1 MRRIWLVLLSL
12 LLFSQPLVAISSQND
27 PSSKI
32 IYESRHFTIKE
43 VLPNNYIIKLSNR
56 SSYMQITN
64 HNFAIITPN
73 NYYEILFPEQASI
86 EIHNNTIIIK
96 YGNII
101 HSFKPIEYGYP
112 IFKPR
117 KRVIKWNITLQKP
130 SDLSKL
136 SFSLSLITK
145 TKPLLL
151 ANNSLLHLP
160 ADNITFGR
168 IIAYDA
174 KGNQFNFT
182 YKLTDSTLILIPP
195 LNITKAIFPL
205 IIDPEITF
213 GNEYIFNNESTYFT
227 STTKLTSDK
236 FVVVY
241 QDYDNSRYGTAVVGE
256 VSGNTITFGNKY
268 VFNPAYTESIS
279 VSALTSD
286 KIVIAYRDGSKGTA
300 IIGTVS
306 GNTITF
312 GSEYEFNSNAAYYI
326 STSALTSD
334 KFVIAYEDLSN
345 KYGTAI
351 IGTVSGTTIT
361 FGSEYVFHPA
371 ETTFTSVDTLT
382 PNKIVVAYS
391 NSSFQAVRIGEV
403 SGTTITWGPEYT
415 FSANNDVIKVT
426 ALDSTHIV
434 VARKDTS
441 GHGVAVVGTV
451 SGNTISFGSET
462 TFHSGTM
469 LSYPYH
475 FDINALDG
483 SHVVIAF
490 QDYGDI
496 NKGKAI
502 IGTVSGTSISF
513 GSVYIFNPDETYWI
527 SCSSLTSS
535 KFVVAYKDY
544 GNNKYG
550 TAIIGEVIPSQAPTI
565 SNPQPAN
572 NSANVPV
579 TLSQLSVEISDPDGD
594 LMNWSIETSP
604 DIGSASGNNVRNGTI
619 TCPVSGLNYGTT
631 YTWYVNVTD
640 SHYWTNKTYTFTTTT
655 PQPPS
660 NLKATSINTTT
671 ISLTWTKSPD
681 TDTTVVV
688 RKTGNYPTSPSDGTV
703 IYNGTAESYVD
714 SDLSPGTAYYY
725 RAWSWAA
732 NAFSQ
737 SYTSTVNYTYPACP
751 SNLQVID
758 FTDASITLSWNKG
771 DGADRTLIYRN
782 AQFIANTTDT
792 TYTDDGLDP
801 VTEYSYELYAYDSES
816 GYRSLTSV
824 QIYQYTRPEK
834 PKNFGVSPVNETA
847 IRLIWTKGE
856 GADKTIV
863 VRKSGDFPSSIDDG
877 IVIYNG
883 TGTIYNDVGL
893 TPGTIYYYRAWSWSA
908 SLSYLSSD
916 YAQDYTSTYPQPPSD
931 VSASLS
937 PSGTTATLTISWSKG
952 VGAQKTVIV
961 KNQDHFPIN
970 KDDGIIVYNGTGT
983 SYSETISQTYYYTLF
998 SYANG
1003 LFSSGIK
1010 ANWSAIWLN
1019 CYDEKTGQAIGNW
1032 SVFIS
1037 DYLGTQVYSAENL
1050 TNSHIINVS
1059 QCPTGEKISFLFSAP
1074 NYSERVYYI
1083 SVNSSTITT
1092 INAYLPQSN
1101 ESQLYLIQIV
1111 GPQSEFSSP
1120 NIDNA
1125 NIVIKK
1131 YIDTTES
1138 YETVTSVYTDAN
1150 GQADVYLIPN
1160 TLYKV
1165 IISKQGYR
1173 TEIVD
1178 FIPSSEIYTKT
1189 FRILPEAEELTEYVQ
1204 FWNVITFNA
1213 TMLSNNTIRI
1223 VYVDSNQS
1231 TIDVDLYTYELYNS
1245 QYTLVDSFTT
1255 TDNIFTHYVEGIN
1268 TSRTYLVKLYFNN
1281 TANFDISP
1289 PVTITVFPLTGIP
1302 EAPNKYDINNL
1313 IEPVIGPAP
1322 GGSWAPILAIILP
1335 LIILASFGP
1344 YNTTIG
1350 IVGSG
1355 LSLLFIQAIYAR
1367 WFINS
1372 FNPLL
1377 VALGPFII
1385 AIGILY
1391 GMTKG
1396 RGEEKL

>member
-1 MRRIWLVLLSL
+1 
-12 LLFSQPLVAISSQND
+12 
-27 PSSKI
+27 
-32 IYESRHFTIKE
+32 
-43 VLPNNYIIKLSNR
+43 
-56 SSYMQITN
+56 MQITN

-86 EIHNNTIIIK
+86 EAHGSTIIIK

-101 HSFKPIEYGYP
+101 HTFKPIEYGYP

-130 SDLSKL
+130 SDLPKL
-136 SFSLSLITK
+136 SFSLSLMTK
-145 TKPLLL
+145 IKPLLL

-168 IIAYDA
+168 IIAYDS

-182 YKLTDSTLILIPP
+182 YKLTDLSLILIPP

-205 IIDPEITF
+205 IIDP
-213 GNEYIFNNESTYFT
+213 
-227 STTKLTSDK
+227 
-236 FVVVY
+236 
-241 QDYDNSRYGTAVVGE
+241 
-256 VSGNTITFGNKY
+256 
-268 VFNPAYTESIS
+268 
-279 VSALTSD
+279 
-286 KIVIAYRDGSKGTA
+286 
-300 IIGTVS
+300 
-306 GNTITF
+306 
-312 GSEYEFNSNAAYYI
+312 
-326 STSALTSD
+326 
-334 KFVIAYEDLSN
+334 
-345 KYGTAI
+345 
-351 IGTVSGTTIT
+351 TIT
-361 FGSEYVFHPA
+361 FGSEYVFRSA
-371 ETTFTSVDTLT
+371 ETTWTSVDALT
-382 PNKIVVAYS
+382 SNKFVVAYG
-391 NSSFQAVRIGEV
+391 NDSFQAVRIGEV

-415 FSANNDVIKVT
+415 FSANDDVIRVT

-434 VARKDTS
+434 VARRDTS

-462 TFHSGTM
+462 TFHGGTM
-469 LSYPYH
+469 PTSPYD
-475 FDINALDG
+475 FDIDALDS

-490 QDYGDI
+490 QDQSAWPSY
-496 NKGKAI
+496 KGKAV

-513 GSVYIFNPDETYWI
+513 GSEYTFNDGSIYYI
-527 SCSSLTSS
+527 SVSSLTSS
-535 KFVVAYKDY
+535 KFVVVYRDC
-544 GNNKYG
+544 GNNNYG
-550 TAIIGEVIPSQAPTI
+550 TAIIGTVSGTTITFDSEYVFNTGTTIYTSVTKLTYDKFVVAYRDYDNSNNGTAVVGEVSGSTITFGNEYVFNPAYTESISVSALTSEKFVIAYKDGGNNYYGTAITGTVTGNTLSFDDEYVFNLGISSYISTSTLTSEKFVITYEDNSNNNYGTAIIGITNQPPTI

-572 NSANVPV
+572 NSANVPI

-594 LMNWSIETSP
+594 LMDWTIETSP
-604 DIGSASGNNVRNGTI
+604 NIGSASGNNAEDGTI
-619 TCPVSGLNYGTT
+619 TCPVSNLTYGTT
-631 YTWYVNVTD
+631 YKWYVNVTD
-640 SHYWTNKTYTFTTTT
+640 GNDWTNKTYTFTTET
-655 PQPPS
+655 PDPPS

-671 ISLTWTKSPD
+671 ISLSWTKSPD
-681 TDTTVVV
+681 TNTTVVV
-688 RKTGNYPTSPSDGTV
+688 RKTGSYPTSVTDGV
-703 IYNGTAESYVD
+703 IVYNGTAESFTD
-714 SDLSPGTAYYY
+714 TGLNPGTAYYY

-931 VSASLS
+931 VSVSLS

>member
-12 LLFSQPLVAISSQND
+12 LLFSQPLVAIFL
-27 PSSKI
+27 PSS
-32 IYESRHFTIKE
+32 ETS
-43 VLPNNYIIKLSNR
+43 LPDL
-56 SSYMQITN
+56 TPD
-64 HNFAIITPN
+64 AI
-73 NYYEILFPEQASI
+73 
-86 EIHNNTIIIK
+86 
-96 YGNII
+96 
-101 HSFKPIEYGYP
+101 
-112 IFKPR
+112 
-117 KRVIKWNITLQKP
+117 
-130 SDLSKL
+130 
-136 SFSLSLITK
+136 LITSK
-145 TKPLLL
+145 EQYAQLGFYHVEKPYVYRKFVLSDAHLPFAVKFKFKPLLL
-151 ANNSLLHLP
+151 KKFFHHFIKEVRGENRIQKIEYLILVNETYNVTVPIYETRQVEKEVYNNETGQNETILVNETYISGYKNETRYHWVWKELNKTDLKSLERNRWYIFDIHATLKPSLRNFSVDIVP
-160 ADNITFGR
+160 SFTVKVKIFGKE
-168 IIAYDA
+168 II
-174 KGNQFNFT
+174 KHFNLTQFAWWNSNWQ
-182 YKLTDSTLILIPP
+182 YRKKLTISNAVNEYQMKIKVYKDDGHDNPVSGEIDTEGHCKDDFGDIRFANETSELPYWIEEKVDGNYAIIWVKLPSDIESQSEKHIYMYYGNPSATTTSDGDDTFLFFDDFEGTNLDANKWDWDWADVTVSNSVFETTDGENQIGMMSKNTISESNIAVGEKFYYDGDDNDPILNLAFHRPSNDLSKKMDEIDGYLAEWSYDTTSRSFNYWIRLIYSGSDEGSTSSKPQDLPRGQWH
-195 LNITKAIFPL
+195 IFEMRKYGTTIRL
-205 IIDPEITF
+205 YRDEVEKLSSTTTHELTSGYISIGAWTYVTGQTHKWDWIYVRKYADPEPTWS
-213 GNEYIFNNESTYFT
+213 N
-227 STTKLTSDK
+227 
-236 FVVVY
+236 
-241 QDYDNSRYGTAVVGE
+241 
-256 VSGNTITFGNKY
+256 
-268 VFNPAYTESIS
+268 
-279 VSALTSD
+279 
-286 KIVIAYRDGSKGTA
+286 
-300 IIGTVS
+300 
-306 GNTITF
+306 F
-312 GSEYEFNSNAAYYI
+312 GSEE
-326 STSALTSD
+326 
-334 KFVIAYEDLSN
+334 KCQV
-345 KYGTAI
+345 
-351 IGTVSGTTIT
+351 
-361 FGSEYVFHPA
+361 P
-371 ETTFTSVDTLT
+371 
-382 PNKIVVAYS
+382 
-391 NSSFQAVRIGEV
+391 
-403 SGTTITWGPEYT
+403 
-415 FSANNDVIKVT
+415 
-426 ALDSTHIV
+426 
-434 VARKDTS
+434 
-441 GHGVAVVGTV
+441 
-451 SGNTISFGSET
+451 
-462 TFHSGTM
+462 
-469 LSYPYH
+469 
-475 FDINALDG
+475 
-483 SHVVIAF
+483 
-490 QDYGDI
+490 
-496 NKGKAI
+496 
-502 IGTVSGTSISF
+502 
-513 GSVYIFNPDETYWI
+513 
-527 SCSSLTSS
+527 
-535 KFVVAYKDY
+535 
-544 GNNKYG
+544 
-550 TAIIGEVIPSQAPTI
+550 PTI

-572 NSANVPV
+572 NSANVPI
-579 TLSQLSVEISDPDGD
+579 TLSQLSVEISDPNGD
-594 LMNWSIETSP
+594 LMNWTIETSP
-604 DIGSASGNNVRNGTI
+604 DIGSASGTNTPDGTI
-619 TCPVSGLNYGTT
+619 TCPVSNLTYGTI
-631 YTWYVNVTD
+631 YHWFVNVTD
-640 SHYWTNKTYTFTTTT
+640 GYVWTNKTYTFTTET
-655 PQPPS
+655 PDPPS

-688 RKTGNYPTSPSDGTV
+688 RKEGSYPTSVTDGV
-703 IYNGTAESYVD
+703 IVYNGTAESFTD
-714 SDLSPGTAYYY
+714 TGLNAGTAYYY

-847 IRLIWTKGE
+847 IRLIWAKGE

-893 TPGTIYYYRAWSWSA
+893 APGTIYYYRAWSWSA

-916 YAQDYTSTYPQPPSD
+916 YAQDYASTYPQPPSD
-931 VSASLS
+931 VSTSLS

-961 KNQDHFPIN
+961 KNQNHFPIN

-1010 ANWSAIWLN
+1010 AKWSAIWLN
-1019 CYDEKTGQAIGNW
+1019 CYDEKTGQAIRNW
-1032 SVFIS
+1032 SIFIS

-1074 NYSERVYYI
+1074 NHSERVYYI

-1101 ESQLYLIQIV
+1101 ESQLYLIHIV

-1245 QYTLVDSFTT
+1245 QYTLIDSFTT

-1377 VALGPFII
+1377 AALGPFVI